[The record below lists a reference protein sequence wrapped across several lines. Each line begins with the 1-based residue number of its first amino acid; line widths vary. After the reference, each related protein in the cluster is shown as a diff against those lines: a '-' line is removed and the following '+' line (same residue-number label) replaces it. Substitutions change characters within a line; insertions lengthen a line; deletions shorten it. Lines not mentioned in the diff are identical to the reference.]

1 MGKRITKK
9 DLQTRLMLV
18 HLSTHDTG
26 YYIEW
31 AYGQPRLMLKS
42 DSGFVSV
49 SPRLSTG
56 QLYQWMMAFVL
67 GATVAHTHHRE
78 VKESKEALLAS

>member
-42 DSGFVSV
+42 DNGHVDV

-56 QLYQWMMAFVL
+56 RLYQWMMAFVM
-67 GATVAHTHHRE
+67 GATVVNTHNRE
-78 VKESKEALLAS
+78 VRQQREDALPA